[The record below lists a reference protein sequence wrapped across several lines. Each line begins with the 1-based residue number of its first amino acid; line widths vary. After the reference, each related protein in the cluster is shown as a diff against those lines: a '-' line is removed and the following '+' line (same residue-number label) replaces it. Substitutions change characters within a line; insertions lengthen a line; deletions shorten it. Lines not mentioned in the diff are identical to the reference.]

1 MPPTK
6 KVRGGIFMPP
16 TLELQAVNCS
26 NFGGIAGEGFLSQ
39 GVEAGFSLVKE
50 ERGKAAAVRRR
61 LIQNIGDK
69 DNSGQMTSPGNDNME
84 ESAPVGPEEQVDLDG
99 DNDSEEMLDEDIDEP
114 VEEETTKVID
124 SSVKEN
130 YVEKHGTELEGDGKA
145 PVTCASDAAV
155 SVNKEEVVNSAKAEG
170 DTEKHAELLAL
181 PPHGS
186 EIFIGGLPRDAT
198 EEDLRGLCE
207 AIGDI
212 FEVRLMKDKD
222 RNESKGFAFI
232 SFKTKELAQKAIE
245 VINSKEFKGK
255 VLRCSLSQVKHRL
268 FMGNVPKSMTED
280 ELRKVIEEN
289 GPGIENLELLKD
301 PQNPSRNRGFAFIE
315 YYNHACAEYA
325 RQNMTSPKF
334 KLDGNT
340 ATVMWAD
347 PKSAPDPSA
356 AAQVKALYVKNIPDN
371 TTPDQ
376 LKEIFQVHGE
386 VTKIVLPPGKS
397 GNNKGGFGFI
407 HYAERTRAL
416 KAVKETEN
424 YDINGQ
430 VLDVSLAKP
439 QSEKKFESSS
449 NSYKGGLLPSYMPY
463 SGFGFLGDPYGAL
476 GSGYNS
482 GLGQPMIYGR
492 GPMPPGM
499 QMVPMVLPDGRLG
512 YVLQQP
518 GAQASPSRK
527 GERDRSDRTG
537 SSGGSHGRSGG
548 NEGSHG
554 RRYRPY

>member
-1 MPPTK
+1 
-6 KVRGGIFMPP
+6 
-16 TLELQAVNCS
+16 
-26 NFGGIAGEGFLSQ
+26 
-39 GVEAGFSLVKE
+39 
-50 ERGKAAAVRRR
+50 
-61 LIQNIGDK
+61 
-69 DNSGQMTSPGNDNME
+69 MTSPGNDNME
-84 ESAPVGPEEQVDLDG
+84 ETAPVGPEEQVDLDE

-114 VEEETTKVID
+114 AEEEPPEGIE
-124 SSVKEN
+124 SSVRDGYAEEQDSE
-130 YVEKHGTELEGDGKA
+130 VEGQGK
-145 PVTCASDAAV
+145 VTTTCASDADV
-155 SVNKEEVVNSAKAEG
+155 SVNNDEIVNSSKAEV
-170 DTEKHAELLAL
+170 DIEKHAELLAL

-186 EIFIGGLPRDAT
+186 EIFIGGLPREAT

-207 AIGDI
+207 PIGDI

-222 RNESKGFAFI
+222 RNENKGFAFI
-232 SFKTKELAQKAIE
+232 SFKTKEVAQKAIDG
-245 VINSKEFKGK
+245 INSKEFKGK

-268 FMGNVPKSMTED
+268 FMGNIPKSWTEE

-301 PQNPSRNRGFAFIE
+301 PQSPSRNRGFAFIE

-325 RQNMTSPKF
+325 RQKMTSPKF

-340 ATVMWAD
+340 PTVTWAD
-347 PKSAPDPSA
+347 PKSVPDPSA

-386 VTKIVLPPGKS
+386 VTKVVLPPGKA

-407 HYAERTRAL
+407 HYAERSNAL
-416 KAVKETEN
+416 KAVKEAEK

-439 QSEKKFESSS
+439 QSEKKFDSSS

-463 SGFGFLGDPYGAL
+463 SGYGFLGDSYGGAL
-476 GSGYNS
+476 GAGY
-482 GLGQPMIYGR
+482 GGGVGQPMIYGR

-518 GAQASPSRK
+518 GAQAPPFRK
-527 GERDRSDRTG
+527 GERGERSDRTG
-537 SSGGSHGRSGG
+537 SGGGSHGRSAG
-548 NEGSHG
+548 NAGSEGNRG
-554 RRYRPY
+554 RRFRPY